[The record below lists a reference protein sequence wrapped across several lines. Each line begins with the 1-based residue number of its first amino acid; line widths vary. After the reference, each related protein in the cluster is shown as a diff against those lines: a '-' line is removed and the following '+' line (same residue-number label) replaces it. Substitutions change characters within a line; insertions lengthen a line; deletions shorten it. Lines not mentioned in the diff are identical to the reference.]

1 MPGTGIAP
9 LVLVGL
15 ADKEEPVMAKPV
27 LAFLF
32 AASVL
37 TMSAPAVVQAQRL
50 VVVNGRVMNA
60 QALASLDRAACQ
72 QVPNGYYWL
81 DTSTGVWGY
90 PGNPAPQGHISDGCR
105 QTRRPSLS
113 ERGMLYSTHDWVR

>member
-9 LVLVGL
+9 LLLVGL

-27 LAFLF
+27 LAVLF
-32 AASVL
+32 AASFL
-37 TMSAPAVVQAQRL
+37 AMSAPAVVQAQRF

-81 DTSTGVWGY
+81 DAGTGVWGY